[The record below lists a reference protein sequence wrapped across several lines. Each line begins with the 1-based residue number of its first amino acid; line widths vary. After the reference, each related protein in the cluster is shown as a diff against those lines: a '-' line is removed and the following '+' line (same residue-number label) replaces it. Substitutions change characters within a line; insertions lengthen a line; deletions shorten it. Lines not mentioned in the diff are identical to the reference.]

1 MSDMSQLNISLAV
14 QDFRRARRK
23 AALQEVFARF
33 TSKSVGLLSYEEVRD
48 SLKGRKS
55 AKQELREIPLD
66 AIVGSVGRYKDF
78 TRKFLPLQNSDEGRW
93 ARVKAAVMEM
103 TGLPFIEVYQIGDVY
118 FVLDGNHRVSV
129 ARQLGAKHI
138 QANVTKVITKVAIS
152 PDIQPD
158 ELIVKAEH
166 ADFLEFSRLDIL
178 RPDADMSVTAP
189 GQYHKLD
196 QQISIVRD
204 FLSDDGKKEISDV
217 EAVTYWFD
225 EFYQP
230 VASAIRDRG
239 LLREFPGRTVTDLFL
254 WVYEHRNSLEKAL
267 GWDIKPEEAASDL
280 AERFSPGLLRKV
292 SRIWGKIFD
301 KVTPDELEAGPA
313 PGEWR
318 KKRVAVR
325 RENRLF
331 TEILIPIS
339 GTVQSWH
346 AFEQA
351 LVMAQRE
358 DGRLRGLHVIP
369 SDSEMDTEQARAVQ
383 TEFLDRC
390 QTAGIQGRMAIDVG
404 GISRK
409 ICERARWVDLAVV
422 SLAHPPGRY
431 PIARLNSGFRT
442 MIQRCPRP
450 IVAVPGTPSSMNRA
464 LLAFDGS
471 PKAMEA
477 LFIGTYLN
485 VQWNT
490 SLVLL
495 TIPEGRRVT
504 SKMLDQAQQYL
515 EAHGAQAIALNRIG
529 PEAETILASA
539 EEHECDM
546 FIMGGY
552 GMQPVQEVVLGS
564 TVDQVLRES
573 RMPVMVCR

>member
-1 MSDMSQLNISLAV
+1 MSDMSQLNISIAV

-23 AALQEVFARF
+23 AAMHEVFARF
-33 TSKSVGLLSYEEVRD
+33 TSKSDDLLSYEEVSS

-78 TRKFLPLQNSDEGRW
+78 TRKFLPLQDSDESRW
-93 ARVKAAVMEM
+93 ARVKAAVMGM
-103 TGLPFIEVYQIGDVY
+103 TGLPPIEVYQIGDVY
-118 FVLDGNHRVSV
+118 FVLEGNHRVSV
-129 ARQLGAKHI
+129 ALQIDATHI
-138 QANVTKVITKVAIS
+138 QAYVTEVITKVAIS
-152 PDIQPD
+152 PDTQPD
-158 ELIVKAEH
+158 DLIVKAEYV
-166 ADFLEFSRLDIL
+166 DFLDFSRLDML
-178 RPDADMSVTAP
+178 RPEADMSVTAP
-189 GQYHKLD
+189 GKYHELE
-196 QQISIVRD
+196 QQISNVRN
-204 FLSDDGKKEISDV
+204 FLSKGGEKIISNDD
-217 EAVTYWFD
+217 AVAHWFD
-225 EFYQP
+225 EFYLP

-239 LLREFPGRTVTDLFL
+239 LLREFPDRTVTDLYL
-254 WVYEHRNSLEKAL
+254 WVYEHRTALEKAL
-267 GWDIKPEEAASDL
+267 GWDIEPEEAASDL
-280 AERFSPGLLRKV
+280 AERFSPGFLRKV
-292 SRIWGKIFD
+292 SRIREKIFD
-301 KVTPDELEAGPA
+301 KLTPDELEAGPA

-331 TEILIPIS
+331 TEILVPIS
-339 GTVQSWH
+339 GSMRSWQ

-351 LVMAQRE
+351 MVMAQRE

-369 SDSEMDTEQARAVQ
+369 ADSEKDMEQARAVQ

-390 QTAGIQGRMAIDVG
+390 QAAGIQGQMAIEIG

-422 SLAHPPGRY
+422 SLAHPPGRF
-431 PIARLNSGFRT
+431 PITRLNSGFRT

-450 IVAVPGTPSSMNRA
+450 VVAVPGTPSPMKRA

-477 LFIGTYLN
+477 LFVGTYLN
-485 VQWNT
+485 VLWNT
-490 SLVLL
+490 DLVLL
-495 TIPEGRRVT
+495 TTSERRRVT
-504 SKMLDQAQQYL
+504 SKVLNQAQQYIT
-515 EAHGAQAIALNRIG
+515 AHGAQAIALYRSG
-529 PEAETILASA
+529 PAAETILTSA

-546 FIMGGY
+546 FIIGGY
-552 GMQPVQEVVLGS
+552 GMQPVHEVVLGS

>member
-1 MSDMSQLNISLAV
+1 MSDMNQLSVSLAV

-33 TSKSVGLLSYEEVRD
+33 TSKSAELLSYEEVRE

-78 TRKFLPLQNSDEGRW
+78 TRKFLPLQDSDESRW

-152 PDIQPD
+152 ADIQPD

-166 ADFLEFSRLDIL
+166 ADFLEFSRLDVL
-178 RPDADMSVTAP
+178 RPDVDMSVTAP
-189 GQYHKLD
+189 GQYHKLE
-196 QQISIVRD
+196 QQISIVRA
-204 FLSDDGKKEISDV
+204 FLDDDGTKEISDD

-225 EFYQP
+225 EVYQP
-230 VASAIRDRG
+230 VSSAIRDRG
-239 LLREFPGRTVTDLFL
+239 LLREFPDRTVTDLYL
-254 WVYEHRNSLEKAL
+254 WVYEHRNTLEKAL
-267 GWDIKPEEAASDL
+267 GWDIEPGEAASDL
-280 AERFSPGLLRKV
+280 AERFSSGFLRKL
-292 SRIWGKIFD
+292 SRMWERIFD
-301 KVTPDELEAGPA
+301 RVTPDELEAGPA

-325 RENRLF
+325 RESRLF
-331 TEILIPIS
+331 TEILIPVS
-339 GTVQSWH
+339 GTVESWQ

-351 LVMAQRE
+351 LLLARRE

-369 SDSEMDTEQARAVQ
+369 TDAEMELQQARAVQ
-383 TEFLDRC
+383 TEFLERC
-390 QTAGIQGRMAIDVG
+390 EAAGIQGQMAIEVG
-404 GISRK
+404 GISRN
-409 ICERARWVDLAVV
+409 ICERARWVDLVVV
-422 SLAHPPGRY
+422 SLAYPPGRY
-431 PIARLNSGFRT
+431 PMARLSSGFRT

-450 IVAVPGTPSSMNRA
+450 VVAVPGKPSPMNRA

-495 TIPEGRRVT
+495 TITEGRKVT
-504 SKMLDQAQQYL
+504 SRVLDQAQQYL
-515 EAHGAQAIALNRIG
+515 EAHGAQAIALIRSG
-529 PEAETILASA
+529 PEAETILTSA

-552 GMQPVQEVVLGS
+552 GMQPVKEVALGS

>member
-1 MSDMSQLNISLAV
+1 MSDLSPLSISLAV

-33 TSKSVGLLSYEEVRD
+33 TSKSFDLLSYEEVSN

-78 TRKFLPLQNSDEGRW
+78 TRKFLPLQDSDEGRW
-93 ARVKAAVMEM
+93 ARVKAAVMGM
-103 TGLPFIEVYQIGDVY
+103 TGLPPIEVYQIGDVY

-129 ARQLGAKHI
+129 ARQLGTTHI
-138 QANVTKVITKVAIS
+138 QAYVTEVITKVAIS
-152 PDIQPD
+152 ADIQPD
-158 ELIVKAEH
+158 DLIVKAEYV
-166 ADFLEFSRLDIL
+166 DFLDFSRLDML
-178 RPDADMSVTAP
+178 RPEADMSVTAP
-189 GQYHKLD
+189 GKYHELEK
-196 QQISIVRD
+196 QISKVRD
-204 FLSDDGKKEISDV
+204 FLSKDGIKDVSDE
-217 EAVTYWFD
+217 EAVAYWFD
-225 EFYQP
+225 EFYLP

-239 LLREFPGRTVTDLFL
+239 LLRDFPDRTVTDLYL
-254 WVYEHRNSLEKAL
+254 WVSEHKNSLEKAL
-267 GWDIKPEEAASDL
+267 GWDIEPEEAASDL
-280 AERFSPGLLRKV
+280 ADRFSPGFLRNV
-292 SRIWGKIFD
+292 SRIREKLFD
-301 KVTPDELEAGPA
+301 KLIPDELEAGPA

-331 TEILIPIS
+331 TEILVPIS
-339 GTVQSWH
+339 GSMRSWQ

-351 LVMAQRE
+351 MVMAQRE

-369 SDSEMDTEQARAVQ
+369 ADSEKDMEQARAVQ

-390 QTAGIQGRMAIDVG
+390 QAAGIQGQMAIEIG

-422 SLAHPPGRY
+422 SLAHPPGRF
-431 PIARLNSGFRT
+431 PITRLNSGFRT

-450 IVAVPGTPSSMNRA
+450 VVAVPGTPSPMKRA

-477 LFIGTYLN
+477 LFVGTYLN
-485 VQWNT
+485 VLWNT
-490 SLVLL
+490 DLVLL
-495 TIPEGRRVT
+495 TTSERRKSYVEGIRSSPAVHYSPWR
-504 SKMLDQAQQYL
+504 
-515 EAHGAQAIALNRIG
+515 
-529 PEAETILASA
+529 ASY
-539 EEHECDM
+539 CL
-546 FIMGGY
+546 I
-552 GMQPVQEVVLGS
+552 QEWSSG
-564 TVDQVLRES
+564 
-573 RMPVMVCR
+573 

>member
-1 MSDMSQLNISLAV
+1 MSDMNQLRISLAV

-33 TSKSVGLLSYEEVRD
+33 TSKSADLLSYEEVRE
-48 SLKGRKS
+48 SLKGRRS
-55 AKQELREIPLD
+55 SKQELREIPLD

-78 TRKFLPLQNSDEGRW
+78 TRKFLPRQDSDESRW

-118 FVLDGNHRVSV
+118 FVFDGNHRVSV

-138 QANVTKVITKVAIS
+138 QANVTEVITKVAIS

-166 ADFLEFSRLDIL
+166 ADFLEFSRLDVL
-178 RPDADMSVTAP
+178 RPEADMSVTAP
-189 GQYHKLD
+189 GQYHELAL
-196 QQISIVRD
+196 QISFVRD
-204 FLSDDGKKEISDV
+204 YLSNERKKVITEED
-217 EAVTYWFD
+217 AVLYWFD
-225 EFYQP
+225 EFYLP

-239 LLREFPGRTVTDLFL
+239 LLREFPDRTVTDLYL
-254 WVYEHRNSLEKAL
+254 WVYEHRADLEKAL
-267 GWDIKPEEAASDL
+267 GWDIEPEEAVSDL
-280 AERFSPGLLRKV
+280 AERFSPGLLRKI
-292 SRIWGKIFD
+292 SRLRAKIFD
-301 KVTPDELEAGPA
+301 KITPDELEAGPA

-318 KKRVAVR
+318 KKRVAAR
-325 RENRLF
+325 TENRLF
-331 TEILIPIS
+331 TEILIPID
-339 GTVQSWH
+339 GTVQSWQ

-351 LVMAQRE
+351 LLMAQRE

-369 SDSEMDTEQARAVQ
+369 SDSEKNTEQARVVQ

-390 QTAGIQGRMAIDVG
+390 EAAGIQGQMAIEIG

-409 ICERARWVDLAVV
+409 ICERARWADLAIM

-431 PIARLNSGFRT
+431 PMARLSSGFRT

-450 IVAVPGTPSSMNRA
+450 VVAVPGEPSPMNRA

-485 VQWNT
+485 IQWAT
-490 SLVLL
+490 RLVLL
-495 TIPEGRRVT
+495 TINEGRRVT
-504 SKMLDQAQQYL
+504 PKTLEQAQQYL
-515 EAHGAQAIALNRIG
+515 EAHGAQALALDRSG

-539 EEHECDM
+539 EEYECDM

-573 RMPVMVCR
+573 RLPVMVCR

>member
-1 MSDMSQLNISLAV
+1 MSDMNKMDISLAV

-33 TSKSVGLLSYEEVRD
+33 TSKSADLLSYEEVRD
-48 SLKGRKS
+48 SLRGRKS
-55 AKQELREIPLD
+55 AKQELRDIPLD

-78 TRKFLPLQNSDEGRW
+78 TRKFLPLQDSDESRW
-93 ARVKAAVMEM
+93 ARVKAVVMEM

-138 QANVTKVITKVAIS
+138 QANVTQVITKVAIS

-178 RPDADMSVTAP
+178 RPEADLSVTAP
-189 GQYHKLD
+189 GQYHEINL
-196 QQISIVRD
+196 QISFVRD
-204 FLSDDGKKEISDV
+204 YLSKERKKHISEE
-217 EAVTYWFD
+217 EAVVYWFD
-225 EFYQP
+225 EFYLP

-239 LLREFPGRTVTDLFL
+239 LLREFPDRTVTDLYL
-254 WVYEHRNSLEKAL
+254 WVYEHRADLEKAL
-267 GWDIKPEEAASDL
+267 GWDIEPEEAVSDL
-280 AERFSPGLLRKV
+280 AERFSPGLLRKI
-292 SRIWGKIFD
+292 SRLRAKIFN
-301 KVTPDELEAGPA
+301 KITPDELEAGPA

-318 KKRVAVR
+318 KKRVAAR

-331 TEILIPIS
+331 TEILIPID
-339 GTVQSWH
+339 GTVQSWQ

-351 LVMAQRE
+351 LLMAQRE

-369 SDSEMDTEQARAVQ
+369 SDSGKNTGQARVVQ
-383 TEFLDRC
+383 NEFYDRC
-390 QTAGIQGRMAIDVG
+390 EAVGIQGQMAIEIG

-409 ICERARWVDLAVV
+409 ICERARWADLAIM

-431 PIARLNSGFRT
+431 PMARLSSGFRT

-450 IVAVPGTPSSMNRA
+450 VVAVPGEPSPMNRA

-485 VQWNT
+485 IQWAT
-490 SLVLL
+490 RLVLL
-495 TIPEGRRVT
+495 TINEGRRVT
-504 SKMLDQAQQYL
+504 PKTLEQAQQYL
-515 EAHGAQAIALNRIG
+515 ETHGAQALALDRSG

-539 EEHECDM
+539 EEYECDM

>member
-1 MSDMSQLNISLAV
+1 MNQLSVSLAV

-33 TSKSVGLLSYEEVRD
+33 TSKSADLLSYEEVRD

-55 AKQELREIPLD
+55 SKQELREIPLD

-78 TRKFLPLQNSDEGRW
+78 TRKFLPLQDSDESRW

-103 TGLPFIEVYQIGDVY
+103 TGLPFIDVYQIGDVY

-138 QANVTKVITKVAIS
+138 QANVTQVITKVAIS

-166 ADFLEFSRLDIL
+166 ADFLEFSRLDVL
-178 RPDADMSVTAP
+178 RPEADMSVTAP
-189 GQYHKLD
+189 GQYHKLE
-196 QQISIVRD
+196 QQISTIRG
-204 FLSDDGKKEISDV
+204 FLSRDVNKEISD
-217 EAVTYWFD
+217 EDAVVYWFD
-225 EFYQP
+225 EVYLP
-230 VASAIRDRG
+230 VASAIRERG
-239 LLREFPGRTVTDLFL
+239 LLREFPDRTVTDLYL
-254 WVYEHRNSLEKAL
+254 WVYEHRNTLEKAL
-267 GWDIKPEEAASDL
+267 GWDIKPEEAASDI
-280 AERFSPGLLRKV
+280 AERFGSGFLRKI
-292 SRIWGKIFD
+292 SRMWEKIFD
-301 KVTPDELEAGPA
+301 RVTPDEFEAGPA

-318 KKRVAVR
+318 KMRVAAR
-325 RENRLF
+325 RESRLF

-339 GTVQSWH
+339 GTEHSW
-346 AFEQA
+346 QA
-351 LVMAQRE
+351 LDQALLIAQRDE
-358 DGRLRGLHVIP
+358 GRLRGLHVITTE
-369 SDSEMDTEQARAVQ
+369 SEMDMEHARAVQ
-383 TEFLDRC
+383 TEFLERC
-390 QTAGIQGRMAIDVG
+390 QTAGIQGQMAIEIG
-404 GISRK
+404 GISRN
-409 ICERARWVDLAVV
+409 ICERARWVDLVAV
-422 SLAHPPGRY
+422 SLAYPPGRY
-431 PIARLNSGFRT
+431 PIARLSSGFRT

-450 IVAVPGTPSSMNRA
+450 VVAVPGEPSPMNRA

-485 VQWNT
+485 VRWNI

-495 TIPEGRRVT
+495 TITEGRKVSSMVLERG
-504 SKMLDQAQQYL
+504 QQYL
-515 EAHGAQAIALNRIG
+515 EAHGAHAIALNRSG
-529 PEAETILASA
+529 PEGETILASA
-539 EEHECDM
+539 EEYECDM

-573 RMPVMVCR
+573 KVPVMVCR

>member
-1 MSDMSQLNISLAV
+1 MSDMDQLSISLAV

-23 AALQEVFARF
+23 AAMQEVFARF
-33 TSKSVGLLSYEEVRD
+33 TSKSAELLSYEEVRD

-55 AKQELREIPLD
+55 SKQELKEIPLD
-66 AIVGSVGRYKDF
+66 GVVGSVGRYKDF
-78 TRKFLPLQNSDEGRW
+78 TRKFLPLQDSDESRW

-138 QANVTKVITKVAIS
+138 QANVTKVITKVAIT

-166 ADFLEFSRLDIL
+166 ADFLEFTRLDVL
-178 RPDADMSVTAP
+178 RPEADMSVTAP
-189 GQYHKLD
+189 GQYHELD
-196 QQISIVRD
+196 LQISIVRD
-204 FLSDDGKKEISDV
+204 FLSKERKKAVSEE
-217 EAVTYWFD
+217 EAVIYWYD
-225 EFYQP
+225 EFYLP

-239 LLREFPGRTVTDLFL
+239 LLREFPDRTVTDLYL
-254 WVYEHRNSLEKAL
+254 WVAEHRIALESAL
-267 GWDIKPEEAASDL
+267 GWDIEPEEAASDL
-280 AERFSPGLLRKV
+280 AERFSPGFLRKV
-292 SRIWGKIFD
+292 SRIRERLFD
-301 KVTPDELEAGPA
+301 KITPDELEAGPA

-318 KKRVAVR
+318 KKRVAAR

-331 TEILIPIS
+331 TEILIPID

-351 LVMAQRE
+351 LLMAQRE

-369 SDSEMDTEQARAVQ
+369 SESETNKEQARVVQ

-390 QTAGIQGRMAIDVG
+390 KVAGIQGQMAIEIG

-422 SLAHPPGRY
+422 SLAHPPGRF
-431 PIARLNSGFRT
+431 PMARLSSGFRT

-450 IVAVPGTPSSMNRA
+450 VVAVPGKPSPMNRA

-477 LFIGTYLN
+477 LFIGTYMN
-485 VQWNT
+485 VQWAT
-490 SLVLL
+490 GLVLL
-495 TIPEGRRVT
+495 TITDGRRVT
-504 SKMLDQAQQYL
+504 VKMLDQALQYI
-515 EAHGAQAIALNRIG
+515 EAHGAQALALNRNG

-539 EEHECDM
+539 EEYDCDM
-546 FIMGGY
+546 FVMGGY

>member
-1 MSDMSQLNISLAV
+1 MLDMRKLNITLAV

-33 TSKSVGLLSYEEVRD
+33 TSKSAVLLSYGEVRD
-48 SLKGRKS
+48 SLRGMKS
-55 AKQELREIPLD
+55 AKQELKEVPLD

-78 TRKFLPLQNSDEGRW
+78 TRKFLPLQDSDEGRW
-93 ARVKAAVMEM
+93 ARVKTAVLELS
-103 TGLPFIEVYQIGDVY
+103 GLPPIEVYQIGDVY
-118 FVLDGNHRVSV
+118 FVFDGNHRVSV
-129 ARQLGAKHI
+129 ARQLGATHI
-138 QANVTKVITKVAIS
+138 QAYVTEVVTKVAIS

-158 ELIVKAEH
+158 DLIVKAEY

-178 RPDADMSVTAP
+178 RPDADLSVTAP
-189 GQYHKLD
+189 GQYHKLE
-196 QQISIVRD
+196 QHLSIVRG
-204 FLSDDGKKEISDV
+204 FLSKDGKKEISDGEV
-217 EAVTYWFD
+217 VAYWFD
-225 EFYQP
+225 EIYLP
-230 VASAIRDRG
+230 VASAIIDRG
-239 LLREFPGRTVTDLFL
+239 LLREFPDRTVTDLYL
-254 WVYEHRNSLEKAL
+254 WVYEHRNTLEKAL
-267 GWDIKPEEAASDL
+267 GWAIEPEEAASDL
-280 AERFSPGLLRKV
+280 AERFSPGLLRRV
-292 SRIWGKIFD
+292 SRIRQKLFD
-301 KVTPDELEAGPA
+301 WVTPNKLEGGPA
-313 PGEWR
+313 AGEWR
-318 KKRVAVR
+318 KKRVAE
-325 RENRLF
+325 REEDRLF
-331 TEILIPIS
+331 KEILIPIS
-339 GTVQSWH
+339 GTAQSWQ

-351 LVMAQRE
+351 LIIAQSE
-358 DGRLRGLHVIP
+358 HGSLRGLHVIP
-369 SDSEMDTEQARAVQ
+369 IDSEMDMEHARAVQ
-383 TEFLDRC
+383 IEFSNRC
-390 QTAGIQGRMAIDVG
+390 QTAGLQGQMAIEMG

-431 PIARLNSGFRT
+431 PIARLNSGFRA

-450 IVAVPGTPSSMNRA
+450 VVAVPGIPSPMNRA

-495 TIPEGRRVT
+495 TITDGRKVT
-504 SKMLDQAQQYL
+504 LKMLDQAQQYL
-515 EAHGAQAIALNRIG
+515 KAHGAQAVALNRSG

-539 EEHECDM
+539 DEYECDM

>member
-1 MSDMSQLNISLAV
+1 
-14 QDFRRARRK
+14 
-23 AALQEVFARF
+23 
-33 TSKSVGLLSYEEVRD
+33 
-48 SLKGRKS
+48 
-55 AKQELREIPLD
+55 
-66 AIVGSVGRYKDF
+66 
-78 TRKFLPLQNSDEGRW
+78 
-93 ARVKAAVMEM
+93 
-103 TGLPFIEVYQIGDVY
+103 
-118 FVLDGNHRVSV
+118 
-129 ARQLGAKHI
+129 
-138 QANVTKVITKVAIS
+138 
-152 PDIQPD
+152 
-158 ELIVKAEH
+158 
-166 ADFLEFSRLDIL
+166 
-178 RPDADMSVTAP
+178 
-189 GQYHKLD
+189 
-196 QQISIVRD
+196 
-204 FLSDDGKKEISDV
+204 
-217 EAVTYWFD
+217 
-225 EFYQP
+225 
-230 VASAIRDRG
+230 
-239 LLREFPGRTVTDLFL
+239 VTDLYL
-254 WVYEHRNSLEKAL
+254 WVYEHRTTLEKAL
-267 GWDIKPEEAASDL
+267 GWDIEPEEAASDL
-280 AERFSPGLLRKV
+280 AERFSPGLFRKV
-292 SRIWGKIFD
+292 SRLWEKLFD

-318 KKRVAVR
+318 KKRVAAR

-339 GTVQSWH
+339 GTVRSWQ

-351 LVMAQRE
+351 LLMAQRE

-369 SDSEMDTEQARAVQ
+369 TDSEMDTEQARAVQ

-390 QTAGIQGRMAIDVG
+390 QAAGIQGRMAIEIG

-409 ICERARWVDLAVV
+409 ICERALWVDLVVV

-450 IVAVPGTPSSMNRA
+450 IVAVPGTPSPMNRA

-490 SLVLL
+490 GLVLL
-495 TIPEGRRVT
+495 TITEGRKVT

-515 EAHGAQAIALNRIG
+515 EAHGAHAIALSRSG

-539 EEHECDM
+539 DEHECDL
-546 FIMGGY
+546 FIIGGY
-552 GMQPVQEVVLGS
+552 GMRPVQEVVLGS

-573 RMPVMVCR
+573 WMPVMV

>member
-1 MSDMSQLNISLAV
+1 MSDMSQQSISSAV

-23 AALQEVFARF
+23 AALQEVLSRF
-33 TSKSVGLLSYEEVRD
+33 TSKSVGLLSYEEVSD

-55 AKQELREIPLD
+55 VKQELREIPLD

-78 TRKFLPLQNSDEGRW
+78 TRKFLPLQDSDEGRW

-103 TGLPFIEVYQIGDVY
+103 RGLPFIEVYQIGDVY

-129 ARQLGAKHI
+129 ARQLGARHI

-152 PDIQPD
+152 PDIQHD
-158 ELIVKAEH
+158 ELIVKAEY
-166 ADFLEFSRLDIL
+166 AEFLDYSSLDVL
-178 RPDADMSVTAP
+178 RPEADMSVTAP

-204 FLSDDGKKEISDV
+204 FKGNDLGQEISYE
-217 EAVTYWFD
+217 EAVAHWFD
-225 EFYQP
+225 EFYLP
-230 VASAIRDRG
+230 VANAIRDRG
-239 LLREFPGRTVTDLFL
+239 LLREFPERTVTDLFL
-254 WVYEHRNSLEKAL
+254 WVYEHRNTLEKAL
-267 GWDIKPEEAASDL
+267 GWDIEPEEAASDL
-280 AERFSPGLLRKV
+280 AERYSPGVLRKI
-292 SRIWGKIFD
+292 SRMWEKIFD
-301 KVTPDELEAGPA
+301 KVTPDELESGPA

-318 KKRVAVR
+318 KKRVAAR

-339 GTVQSWH
+339 GTVQSWN

-351 LVMAQRE
+351 LIMAQRE
-358 DGRLRGLHVIP
+358 EGRLRGLHVIP
-369 SDSEMDTEQARAVQ
+369 ADSEMDTERARTVQA
-383 TEFLDRC
+383 EFLDRC
-390 QTAGIQGRMAIDVG
+390 QTAGIQGRMAIEIG

-409 ICERARWVDLAVV
+409 ICERARWADLAVV

-442 MIQRCPRP
+442 MVQRCPRP
-450 IVAVPGTPSSMNRA
+450 ILAVPGTPSPLNRA

-485 VQWNT
+485 VRWNT

-495 TIPEGRRVT
+495 TITEGRRVT
-504 SKMLDQAQQYL
+504 SNILGQAEQYL
-515 EAHGAQAIALNRIG
+515 EDQGAQAIAINRSG
-529 PEAETILASA
+529 PGAETILASA
-539 EEHECDM
+539 EEHKCDM
-546 FIMGGY
+546 FIIGGY
-552 GMQPVQEVVLGS
+552 SMQPVQEVVLGS

>member
-1 MSDMSQLNISLAV
+1 MSDMNQLSISLAV

-33 TSKSVGLLSYEEVRD
+33 TSKSADLLSYEEVRD
-48 SLKGRKS
+48 SLKGMKS
-55 AKQELREIPLD
+55 AKQVLKEVPLD
-66 AIVGSVGRYKDF
+66 AIVGSVGRYMDF
-78 TRKFLPLQNSDEGRW
+78 TRKFLPLHDSDEGRW
-93 ARVKAAVMEM
+93 ARVKAAVMEL
-103 TGLPFIEVYQIGDVY
+103 TGLPPIEVYQIGDVY
-118 FVLDGNHRVSV
+118 FVFDGNHRVSV
-129 ARQLGAKHI
+129 ARQLGATHI
-138 QANVTKVITKVAIS
+138 QAYVTDVVTKVAIS

-158 ELIVKAEH
+158 DLIVKAEYV
-166 ADFLEFSRLDIL
+166 DFLESFRLDVF

-189 GQYHKLD
+189 GQYHRLE

-204 FLSDDGKKEISDV
+204 FLSKDGTKEISED
-217 EAVTYWFD
+217 EAVIYWFD
-225 EFYQP
+225 EFYMP

-239 LLREFPGRTVTDLFL
+239 LLREFPDRTVTDLYL
-254 WVYEHRNSLEKAL
+254 WVYEHRNTLEKAL
-267 GWDIKPEEAASDL
+267 GWDIEPEEAASDL
-280 AERFSPGLLRKV
+280 AERFSPGFLRKI
-292 SRIWGKIFD
+292 SRMWQKIFD
-301 KVTPDELEAGPA
+301 RVTPDELEAGPA

-318 KKRVAVR
+318 KKRVAAR
-325 RENRLF
+325 SENRLF

-339 GTVQSWH
+339 GTVESWR

-351 LVMAQRE
+351 LLLAHRE
-358 DGRLRGLHVIP
+358 DGGLRGLHVIP
-369 SDSEMDTEQARAVQ
+369 TDSEMDMQQARAVQ
-383 TEFLDRC
+383 IEFLERC
-390 QTAGIQGRMAIDVG
+390 QASGIQGQMAIDVG

-450 IVAVPGTPSSMNRA
+450 VVAVPGTPSPMTRA

-490 SLVLL
+490 NLVLL
-495 TIPEGRRVT
+495 TITEGRKVT
-504 SKMLDQAQQYL
+504 SKILDQAQQYI
-515 EAHGAQAIALNRIG
+515 EAHGAQAVTLMKSG

-539 EEHECDM
+539 DEHECDL
-546 FIMGGY
+546 IIIGGY

-573 RMPVMVCR
+573 KIPVMVCR

>member
-1 MSDMSQLNISLAV
+1 MSDMSQQSISSAV

-23 AALQEVFARF
+23 AALQEVLSRF
-33 TSKSVGLLSYEEVRD
+33 TSKSVGLLSYEEVSD

-55 AKQELREIPLD
+55 VKQELREIPLD

-78 TRKFLPLQNSDEGRW
+78 TRKFLPLHDSDEGRW

-103 TGLPFIEVYQIGDVY
+103 RGLPFIEVYQIGDVY

-152 PDIQPD
+152 PDIQHD
-158 ELIVKAEH
+158 ELIVKAEY
-166 ADFLEFSRLDIL
+166 AEFLEYSSLDVL
-178 RPDADMSVTAP
+178 RPEADMSVTAP

-204 FLSDDGKKEISDV
+204 FKGNDLGQEISYE
-217 EAVTYWFD
+217 EAVAHWFD
-225 EFYQP
+225 EFYLP
-230 VASAIRDRG
+230 VANAIRDRG
-239 LLREFPGRTVTDLFL
+239 LLREFPERTVTDLFL
-254 WVYEHRNSLEKAL
+254 WVYEHRNTLEKAL
-267 GWDIKPEEAASDL
+267 GWDIEPEEAASDL
-280 AERFSPGLLRKV
+280 AERYSPGVLRKI
-292 SRIWGKIFD
+292 SRMWEKIFD
-301 KVTPDELEAGPA
+301 KVTPDELESGPA

-318 KKRVAVR
+318 KKRVAAR

-339 GTVQSWH
+339 GTVQSWN

-351 LVMAQRE
+351 LIMAQRE
-358 DGRLRGLHVIP
+358 EGRLRGLHVIP
-369 SDSEMDTEQARAVQ
+369 TDSEVDTERARTVQA
-383 TEFLDRC
+383 EFLDRC
-390 QTAGIQGRMAIDVG
+390 QTAGIQGRMAIEIG

-409 ICERARWVDLAVV
+409 ICERARWADLAVV

-442 MIQRCPRP
+442 MVQRCPRP
-450 IVAVPGTPSSMNRA
+450 ILAVPGTPSPLNRA

-485 VQWNT
+485 VRWNT

-495 TIPEGRRVT
+495 TITEGRRVT
-504 SKMLDQAQQYL
+504 SNILGQAEQYL
-515 EAHGAQAIALNRIG
+515 EDQGAQAIAINRSG
-529 PEAETILASA
+529 PGAETILASA
-539 EEHECDM
+539 GEHKCDM
-546 FIMGGY
+546 FIIGGY
-552 GMQPVQEVVLGS
+552 SMQPVQEVVLGS

>member
-1 MSDMSQLNISLAV
+1 MSISMAV

-23 AALQEVFARF
+23 AALQEVFSRF
-33 TSKSVGLLSYEEVRD
+33 TSKSADLLSYEDVTD
-48 SLKGRKS
+48 SLKGKKS
-55 AKQELREIPLD
+55 SKQVLKEVALD

-78 TRKFLPLQNSDEGRW
+78 SRKFLPLHDSDEGRW
-93 ARVKAAVMEM
+93 ARVKAAVLGL
-103 TGLPFIEVYQIGDVY
+103 TGLPPVELYQIGEVY

-129 ARQLGAKHI
+129 ARQLGTTHI
-138 QANVTKVITKVAIS
+138 QAYVTEVVTKVAIS
-152 PDIQPD
+152 PDTHPD
-158 ELIVKAEH
+158 DLITKAEY
-166 ADFLEFSRLDIL
+166 ADFLEFSDLDIL
-178 RPDADMSVTAP
+178 RPEADMSVTIP
-189 GQYHKLD
+189 GQYHKLEK
-196 QQISIVRD
+196 QISIVREI
-204 FLSDDGKKEISDV
+204 LSEDGKKEISDE
-217 EAVTYWFD
+217 EAVVHWFD
-225 EFYQP
+225 EFYLP

-239 LLREFPGRTVTDLFL
+239 LLREFPDRTETDLYL
-254 WVYEHRNSLEKAL
+254 WVYEHRNELEETL
-267 GWDIKPEEAASDL
+267 GWDIGPAEAASDL
-280 AERFSPGLLRKV
+280 AERFSPGLLRKL
-292 SRIWGKIFD
+292 SRIRQNLIA

-318 KKRVAVR
+318 TKRVTPR

-339 GTVQSWH
+339 GTEQSWQ

-351 LVMAQRE
+351 LLVAQRE

-369 SDSEMDTEQARAVQ
+369 ADSKRDTEKARAVQ
-383 TEFLDRC
+383 TEFLKRC
-390 QTAGIQGRMAIDVG
+390 QAAGIRGQMAIEVD

-409 ICERARWVDLAVV
+409 ICERARWVDLVIV

-431 PIARLNSGFRT
+431 PMARLNSGFRT

-450 IVAVPGTPSSMNRA
+450 VVAVPGKPSLMNRA

-477 LFIGTYLN
+477 LFVGTYLN
-485 VQWNT
+485 VLWNT

-495 TIPEGRRVT
+495 TITDGRRVT
-504 SKMLDQAQQYL
+504 SKKLKQAQQYL
-515 EAHGAQAIALNRIG
+515 EGHGAQAIALNRSG
-529 PEAETILASA
+529 PEAEIILASA
-539 EEHECDM
+539 EEYECDM
-546 FIMGGY
+546 FIVGGY

>member
-1 MSDMSQLNISLAV
+1 
-14 QDFRRARRK
+14 
-23 AALQEVFARF
+23 
-33 TSKSVGLLSYEEVRD
+33 
-48 SLKGRKS
+48 
-55 AKQELREIPLD
+55 
-66 AIVGSVGRYKDF
+66 
-78 TRKFLPLQNSDEGRW
+78 
-93 ARVKAAVMEM
+93 MEM

-138 QANVTKVITKVAIS
+138 QANVTQVITKVAIS

-158 ELIVKAEH
+158 ELIVKAEY

-178 RPDADMSVTAP
+178 RPEADLSVTAP
-189 GQYHKLD
+189 GQYHEINL
-196 QQISIVRD
+196 QISFVRD
-204 FLSDDGKKEISDV
+204 YLSKERKKHISEE
-217 EAVTYWFD
+217 EAVVYWFD
-225 EFYQP
+225 EFYLP

-239 LLREFPGRTVTDLFL
+239 LLREFPDRTVTDLYL
-254 WVYEHRNSLEKAL
+254 WVYEHRTALEKAL

-280 AERFSPGLLRKV
+280 AERFSPGFLRKV
-292 SRIWGKIFD
+292 SRIREKIFD
-301 KVTPDELEAGPA
+301 KITPDELEAGPA

-318 KKRVAVR
+318 KKRVAAR

-331 TEILIPIS
+331 TEILIPID
-339 GTVQSWH
+339 GTAQSWQ

-351 LVMAQRE
+351 LLMAQRE
-358 DGRLRGLHVIP
+358 GGRLRGLHVLP
-369 SDSEMDTEQARAVQ
+369 SDSEKNTERARVVQ

-390 QTAGIQGRMAIDVG
+390 EAAGIQGQMAIEIG

-409 ICERARWVDLAVV
+409 ICERARW
-422 SLAHPPGRY
+422 
-431 PIARLNSGFRT
+431 ARLSSGFRT

-450 IVAVPGTPSSMNRA
+450 VVAVPGEPSPMNRA

-485 VQWNT
+485 IQWAT

-495 TIPEGRRVT
+495 TITEGRRVT
-504 SKMLDQAQQYL
+504 PKTLDQAQQYL
-515 EAHGAQAIALNRIG
+515 EAHGAQALALNRSG
-529 PEAETILASA
+529 PEAGIILASA